1 MTATLQRSSPESTL
15 MPPAAASC
23 AAGAKPANSVNVVD
37 SRAFRQALG
46 HFPTGVA
53 IVTTRCPDGRAVGLT
68 INSFTSL
75 SLEPPLVMWS
85 LVNHSPSLDIFQSCT
100 HFAINVISQEQVP
113 VALGFANSQVKDK
126 FALISHMDGEEGVP
140 LLDDCVAT
148 FVCENYRQHEG
159 GDHTLFIGR
168 VVRHT
173 TLTEHEPAV
182 FHRGRFATLTTP
194 QGDR

>member
-1 MTATLQRSSPESTL
+1 MTPTATLQRPSPE
-15 MPPAAASC
+15 PAPVL
-23 AAGAKPANSVNVVD
+23 AAGPRAQSAGGPNVID

-85 LVNHSPSLDIFQSCT
+85 LVNHSPSLEIFQNCS

-126 FALISHMDGEEGVP
+126 FALVSHMDGEEGVP
-140 LLDDCVAT
+140 LIDDCVAT

-168 VVRHT
+168 VVRHN

-182 FHRGRFATLTTP
+182 FHRGRFATLSTP